1 MIPLLRTVI
10 TSTLVLALAAVATG
24 CVLPDQ
30 FSKLQKDVSA
40 MQAQLVKIEQE
51 QREAAERLERVSKD
65 VSATEGQQEQ
75 IGRAEFAD
83 LKLRLD
89 EINRQQSILDERL
102 IEANRRIDR
111 MSQSVQ
117 ENREL
122 IRTGAVAAGAAAGAV
137 GAEGGELGDT
147 PALPGEGGAGAN
159 PSSALPSAD
168 DLYHT
173 AYADF
178 SKGNYALAISGF
190 EEYATRYQDSDRADN
205 ALYWIGECYF
215 SQGNH
220 VVAVDSFDRMLERY
234 PDSDRAAAANL
245 KKGLAYLE
253 QNQVRPAIIQLRFVV
268 ETFPESDEARV
279 ASDKLASLGAQ

>member
-1 MIPLLRTVI
+1 VIPLLRTVI
-10 TSTLVLALAAVATG
+10 TSTLVVTLAAMATG

-40 MQAQLVKIEQE
+40 MQAQLVTIEQE
-51 QREAAERLERVSKD
+51 QREAADRLENVAKNI
-65 VSATEGQQEQ
+65 SATEGQQEQ

-122 IRTGAVAAGAAAGAV
+122 IRTGAVAGAV
-137 GAEGGELGDT
+137 GAAGGDAGDLGDT
-147 PALPGEGGAGAN
+147 AALAGEDGAGAA
-159 PSSALPSAD
+159 PSRALPSAD

-190 EEYATRYQDSDRADN
+190 EEYATRYPDSDRADN

-279 ASDKLASLGAQ
+279 AGDKLASLGAQ

>member
-1 MIPLLRTVI
+1 MIPLIRTVI
-10 TSTLVLALAAVATG
+10 TSTLVLALAAMATG

-51 QREAAERLERVSKD
+51 QREAAERLKRVSKD
-65 VSATEGQQEQ
+65 ISATEGQQEQ

-122 IRTGAVAAGAAAGAV
+122 IRTGAAVGAV
-137 GAEGGELGDT
+137 GAEGSDLGDT
-147 PALPGEGGAGAN
+147 TPLPGEDGAGAT

-190 EEYATRYQDSDRADN
+190 EEYATRYPDSDRADN

-279 ASDKLASLGAQ
+279 AGDKLASLGAQ

>member
-1 MIPLLRTVI
+1 MIPLIRTVI
-10 TSTLVLALAAVATG
+10 TSTLVLALAAMATG

-51 QREAAERLERVSKD
+51 QREAAERLEMVSKD
-65 VSATEGQQEQ
+65 ISATEGQQEQ

-122 IRTGAVAAGAAAGAV
+122 IRTGAAVGAV
-137 GAEGGELGDT
+137 GAEGSDLGDT
-147 PALPGEGGAGAN
+147 TPLLGEDGAGAT

-190 EEYATRYQDSDRADN
+190 EEYATRYPDSDRADN

-279 ASDKLASLGAQ
+279 AGDKLASLGAQ

>member
-10 TSTLVLALAAVATG
+10 TSTLFLALAAMATG

-51 QREAAERLERVSKD
+51 QREAAERLEMVSKD
-65 VSATEGQQEQ
+65 ISATEGQQEQ

-122 IRTGAVAAGAAAGAV
+122 IRTGAAVGAV
-137 GAEGGELGDT
+137 GAEGSDLGDT
-147 PALPGEGGAGAN
+147 TPLLGEDGAGAT

-190 EEYATRYQDSDRADN
+190 EEYATRYPDSDRADN

-279 ASDKLASLGAQ
+279 AGDKLASLGAQ

>member
-10 TSTLVLALAAVATG
+10 TSTLFLALAAMATG

-51 QREAAERLERVSKD
+51 QREAAERLEMVSKD
-65 VSATEGQQEQ
+65 ISATEGQQEQ

-122 IRTGAVAAGAAAGAV
+122 IRTGAVTGAAVGAA
-137 GAEGGELGDT
+137 GAEGGGLGDT
-147 PALPGEGGAGAN
+147 TALPGEAGAGAT

-190 EEYATRYQDSDRADN
+190 EEYATRYTDSDRADN

-268 ETFPESDEARV
+268 ETFPESDETRV
-279 ASDKLASLGAQ
+279 AGDKLAGLGAQ

>member
-1 MIPLLRTVI
+1 M
-10 TSTLVLALAAVATG
+10 TLCFALAVGLGATG

-30 FSKLQKDVSA
+30 FNKLQKDVSA
-40 MQAQLVKIEQE
+40 MQADLRKIEQE
-51 QREAAERLERVSKD
+51 QQEAADRLEQVAKS
-65 VSATEGQQEQ
+65 VSATDGESHG

-89 EINRQQSILDERL
+89 EIHRQQSILDERL

-117 ENREL
+117 ENRER
-122 IRTGAVAAGAAAGAV
+122 IRTAALTGAAVGAAAGGGLDDV
-137 GAEGGELGDT
+137 AEATGE
-147 PALPGEGGAGAN
+147 PAAGAV
-159 PSSALPSAD
+159 PASALPSAD

-190 EEYATRYQDSDRADN
+190 EEYATRYPDSDRADN

-279 ASDKLASLGAQ
+279 AADKLTSLGA

>member
-1 MIPLLRTVI
+1 M
-10 TSTLVLALAAVATG
+10 TLTLAVAGIATG

-30 FSKLQKDVSA
+30 FNKLQKDVSA
-40 MQAQLVKIEQE
+40 MQAQLQKIEQE
-51 QREAAERLERVSKD
+51 QREAAEQLEQVSKEI
-65 VSATEGQQEQ
+65 SAADSQQER

-122 IRTGAVAAGAAAGAV
+122 IRTAAVTGAAVAA
-137 GAEGGELGDT
+137 AEGAELGDVAET
-147 PALPGEGGAGAN
+147 PDGDAAAAVPA
-159 PSSALPSAD
+159 SALPSAD

-190 EEYATRYQDSDRADN
+190 EEYATRYPDSDRADN

-220 VVAVDSFDRMLERY
+220 IVAVDSFDRMLEKY
-234 PDSDRAAAANL
+234 PDSDRAPAANL

-253 QNQVRPAIIQLRFVV
+253 QNQVRPAIYQLRFVV
-268 ETFPESDEARV
+268 DTFPESDEARV
-279 ASDKLASLGAQ
+279 ARDKLTSLGAQ